1 MQGGCS
7 VFLLFLL
14 CPSPVAKQY
23 TRNTHWVPVWPWCLR
38 GKWSG
43 KLKIWMCHVDL
54 YWHNRQIWGEGTSYC
69 SVMSVSDGKLN
80 CTSAYTLQCQIILW
94 WHPYTS
100 SYFQESFH
108 RWAGVCRMCLAIPEL
123 CTKHM
128 ACNNICKMLLR
139 VDRAS
144 LSKETA
150 ACRQMKITGGS
161 RLLAFGEPQNMARSL
176 AASTNMTQNMLSII
190 LIYSK

>member
-1 MQGGCS
+1 
-7 VFLLFLL
+7 
-14 CPSPVAKQY
+14 
-23 TRNTHWVPVWPWCLR
+23 
-38 GKWSG
+38 
-43 KLKIWMCHVDL
+43 
-54 YWHNRQIWGEGTSYC
+54 
-69 SVMSVSDGKLN
+69 MSVSDGKLN

-123 CTKHM
+123 YTKHM

-190 LIYSK
+190 LIYSKQLSDSIRSWAIRKYFWGNWNYLTVFVEINQHYKQTKCYY